1 MSEQV
6 KNLRKKKNEN
16 NEYIPDIFNTQ
27 IKASKDIE
35 DGIISALLIDITSLD
50 EVSNILKPEM
60 FYYNVNKII
69 FEVILYLENKK
80 IGIDLITVAE
90 ELKNRNKII
99 EVGGVFY
106 LTQLANKIGSTA
118 HIVSYARL
126 LYENFLERRVAQVG
140 VEIYKK
146 AISQELDVFDL
157 IDYTGKKI
165 SEVADSIQGSNQS
178 KMSDAIYEELKLIDT
193 RMFKAQNGS
202 VLGVPTGFKNLDYIT
217 GGWQKSD
224 LIILAGRPGMGKTTA
239 AVSMCIYPAIL
250 NKIPVA
256 FFSLEMS
263 NEQVVSRMQSFLS
276 GVNVSKIVK
285 KQMTEAEIN
294 QVQTNCKEL
303 NDAPIYID
311 DTPNISLLE
320 LKGKCRKMV
329 KENKIELVVV
339 DYLQLM
345 RSGLKTRSREEEIAE
360 ISRGLKSL
368 AKELNIPVIALSQLS
383 RNVESR
389 GDKKPMLQ
397 DLRESGQ
404 IEQDADMVVF
414 CYRPEYY
421 GIDQYEV
428 GASSFTTDGLFMLLV
443 AKHRNG
449 ELGEVPLTFIAQ
461 QTKLTNYNEN
471 YSSFKGNEEIS
482 STFVQQSKAIQPN
495 NDFFSESSV
504 KEEDIP
510 F

>member
-1 MSEQV
+1 M
-6 KNLRKKKNEN
+6 KKDYSKSLEN
-16 NEYIPDIFNTQ
+16 YMLPG
-27 IKASKDIE
+27 SKE
-35 DGIISALLIDITSLD
+35 VEEVVLGTLLIDSLSIDRIISNFSENLFLKPQNRLIAVSIINLYKKSIPVDLVTVVKDLIYHENLGNAGGSSYIASLTNRVASSNNIDYHIKILQQEALRRKLIEIGHLAVSKSLD
-50 EVSNILKPEM
+50 NTEDIFDVFNETQSKLDNSLKDV
-60 FYYNVNKII
+60 VNYEIKRVGSIH
-69 FEVILYLENKK
+69 E
-80 IGIDLITVAE
+80 DLIKQSMV
-90 ELKNRNKII
+90 
-99 EVGGVFY
+99 
-106 LTQLANKIGSTA
+106 
-118 HIVSYARL
+118 L
-126 LYENFLERRVAQVG
+126 LNSGR
-140 VEIYKK
+140 K
-146 AISQELDVFDL
+146 S
-157 IDYTGKKI
+157 
-165 SEVADSIQGSNQS
+165 
-178 KMSDAIYEELKLIDT
+178 
-193 RMFKAQNGS
+193 
-202 VLGVPTGFKNLDYIT
+202 GVPTGLTMVDNVT
-217 GGWQKSD
+217 NGWQKSD

-250 NKIPVA
+250 HKIPVA

-285 KQMTEAEIN
+285 KQMNEEEIN
-294 QVQTNCKEL
+294 QVQINCKEL
-303 NDAPIYID
+303 NDAPIFID

-389 GDKKPMLQ
+389 SDKKPMLQ

-428 GASSFTTDGLFMLLV
+428 GTSTFGTDGLFMLLV

-471 YSSFKGNEEIS
+471 YRSLKINEEIS

-495 NDFFSESSV
+495 DNFFAENSV
-504 KEEDIP
+504 KEEELP

>member
-1 MSEQV
+1 MHRPKKQQEKVSSNMIPAAMDVEEIVLGSILLEGNCIDRIISHFSENLFFKPQNKIIAFSIINLYKQSSAIDLVTVV
-6 KNLRKKKNEN
+6 KNLIHHDNLGMAGGPSYLSKLTNRVASSSNIDYHIKILQQEALRRKLIEIGQLAVSKSLDNTE
-16 NEYIPDIFNTQ
+16 DIFDVFNETQ
-27 IKASKDIE
+27 SKLDNSLKDVVNYEIKRVGSIH
-35 DGIISALLIDITSLD
+35 
-50 EVSNILKPEM
+50 
-60 FYYNVNKII
+60 
-69 FEVILYLENKK
+69 
-80 IGIDLITVAE
+80 E
-90 ELKNRNKII
+90 ELIKQSMI
-99 EVGGVFY
+99 
-106 LTQLANKIGSTA
+106 
-118 HIVSYARL
+118 L
-126 LYENFLERRVAQVG
+126 LNSGR
-140 VEIYKK
+140 K
-146 AISQELDVFDL
+146 S
-157 IDYTGKKI
+157 
-165 SEVADSIQGSNQS
+165 
-178 KMSDAIYEELKLIDT
+178 
-193 RMFKAQNGS
+193 
-202 VLGVPTGFKNLDYIT
+202 GVPTGLIMVDNVT
-217 GGWQKSD
+217 NGWQKSD

-239 AVSMCIYPAIL
+239 AVSMCIYPAVL

-263 NEQVVSRMQSFLS
+263 CEQVVSRMQSFMS
-276 GVNVSKIVK
+276 EVNVSKIVK
-285 KQMTEAEIN
+285 KQLTEDEIN
-294 QVQTNCKEL
+294 QVQSKSKEL
-303 NDAPIYID
+303 VDAPIYID

-345 RSGLKTRSREEEIAE
+345 RSGLRTRSREEEIAE

-421 GIDQYEV
+421 GIQEYEV
-428 GASSFTTDGLFMLLV
+428 GSSTFNTDGLFMLLI

-471 YSSFKGNEEIS
+471 SGIYTQLEENS
-482 STFVQQSKAIQPN
+482 STFVQYNKGIKPSE
-495 NDFFSESSV
+495 DFFSEENV

>member
-1 MSEQV
+1 MYKPKIT
-6 KNLRKKKNEN
+6 KNTISN
-16 NEYIPDIFNTQ
+16 NSIPAAMDVEEIVLGTLLLEGNS
-27 IKASKDIE
+27 IDR
-35 DGIISALLIDITSLD
+35 IISNFSENLFFKTQ
-50 EVSNILKPEM
+50 
-60 FYYNVNKII
+60 NKII
-69 FEVILYLENKK
+69 AQSIINLYKK
-80 IGIDLITVAE
+80 SSAIDLVTIVKDLIHYNNLGNAGGASYVSKLTSRVASSS
-90 ELKNRNKII
+90 NIDYHIKILQQEALRRKLI
-99 EVGGVFY
+99 EIG
-106 LTQLANKIGSTA
+106 QLA
-118 HIVSYARL
+118 VSKSL
-126 LYENFLERRVAQVG
+126 DNTEDIF
-140 VEIYKK
+140 
-146 AISQELDVFDL
+146 DVFNETQSRLDNSLKDVVNYEIKRVGSIHEDL
-157 IDYTGKKI
+157 IK
-165 SEVADSIQGSNQS
+165 QS
-178 KMSDAIYEELKLIDT
+178 MILLNSGRKS
-193 RMFKAQNGS
+193 
-202 VLGVPTGFKNLDYIT
+202 GVPTGLTMVDNVT
-217 GGWQKSD
+217 NGWQKSD

-250 NKIPVA
+250 QKIPVA

-263 NEQVVSRMQSFLS
+263 SDQVVSRMQSFLS

-285 KQMTEAEIN
+285 KQMTEDEIN
-294 QVQTNCKEL
+294 QIQVNSKEL
-303 NDAPIYID
+303 IDAPIYID

-320 LKGKCRKMV
+320 LKGKTRKMV

-389 GDKKPMLQ
+389 ADKKPMLQ

-421 GIDQYEV
+421 GIEQYEV
-428 GASSFTTDGLFMLLV
+428 GSSNFKTDGLFMLLV

-449 ELGEVPLTFIAQ
+449 ELGEVPLTFIAT
-461 QTKLTNYNEN
+461 QTKLTNYNES
-471 YSSFKGNEEIS
+471 YSSYNKNEENS
-482 STFVQQSKAIQPN
+482 STFVQQSKAIQPSEV
-495 NDFFSESSV
+495 FFNEISV
-504 KEEDIP
+504 REDDTP

>member
-1 MSEQV
+1 MQRPKSQKNNVSSNMIPAAMDVEEIVLGSLLLEGNSIDRVISHFSENLFFKPQNKVIATSIINLYKRSSAIDLVTIV
-6 KNLRKKKNEN
+6 KELIQCDNLGIAGGPSYLSQLTSRVASSSNIDYHIKILQQEALRRKLIEIGQSAVSKSLDNTE
-16 NEYIPDIFNTQ
+16 DIFDVFNETQ
-27 IKASKDIE
+27 SKLDNSLKDVVNYEIKRVGSIH
-35 DGIISALLIDITSLD
+35 
-50 EVSNILKPEM
+50 
-60 FYYNVNKII
+60 
-69 FEVILYLENKK
+69 
-80 IGIDLITVAE
+80 E
-90 ELKNRNKII
+90 ELIKQSM
-99 EVGGVFY
+99 V
-106 LTQLANKIGSTA
+106 
-118 HIVSYARL
+118 L
-126 LYENFLERRVAQVG
+126 LNSGR
-140 VEIYKK
+140 K
-146 AISQELDVFDL
+146 S
-157 IDYTGKKI
+157 
-165 SEVADSIQGSNQS
+165 
-178 KMSDAIYEELKLIDT
+178 
-193 RMFKAQNGS
+193 
-202 VLGVPTGFKNLDYIT
+202 GVPTGLTMVDNVT
-217 GGWQKSD
+217 NGWQKSD

-239 AVSMCIYPAIL
+239 AVSMCIYPAVL

-263 NEQVVSRMQSFLS
+263 SEQVVSRMQSFMS

-285 KQMTEAEIN
+285 KQLTEDEIS
-294 QVQTNCKEL
+294 QVQVNSKEL
-303 NDAPIYID
+303 VDAPIYID

-421 GIDQYEV
+421 GIEEYEV
-428 GASSFTTDGLFMLLV
+428 GSSTFQTDGLFMLLI

-449 ELGEVPLTFIAQ
+449 ELGEVPLTFIAT

-471 YSSFKGNEEIS
+471 MGIYTQNEEIS
-482 STFVQQSKAIQPN
+482 STFVQHNKGIKPSE
-495 NDFFSESSV
+495 DFFSEDNV
-504 KEEDIP
+504 KEEEIP